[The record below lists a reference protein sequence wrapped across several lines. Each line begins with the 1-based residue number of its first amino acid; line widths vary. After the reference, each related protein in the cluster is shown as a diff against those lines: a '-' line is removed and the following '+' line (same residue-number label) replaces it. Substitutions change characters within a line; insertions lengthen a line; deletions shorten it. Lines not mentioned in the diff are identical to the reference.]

1 MAMAGWKNQ
10 YGALIEGDITES
22 EYQRLFN
29 RVFSDQSKKT
39 TTYKFAFI
47 KALLDSIYSVEP
59 IGSKYYLQLDD
70 VFDKFSENYWN
81 LVVKHGLKQHRK
93 SIATS
98 SIENVL
104 QPYCENENYKTFKYA
119 NLTETDRSQIVQEVK
134 RACKKYVIGALH
146 EDFEGKLYGFDLKKA
161 DYLELKDLAVFYMRK
176 HKAEIEKLNYYSWAK
191 FLETSNEKE
200 SQIISHLEQSTPKRE
215 NLSVYRELLKK
226 EFEDNCC
233 FYCGHKLD
241 KIQVD
246 HVIPWSFM
254 KDDHLWNFVLSCP
267 KCNNRK
273 KDKLPVEKYLDLV
286 IKRNE
291 ELLKSTNEAI
301 IKEMETYPANY
312 KEIWEYAQNSGYA
325 IMKENTFIKDTE
337 EEIKCHLSMKNNE

>member
-1 MAMAGWKNQ
+1 M
-10 YGALIEGDITES
+10 
-22 EYQRLFN
+22 R
-29 RVFSDQSKKT
+29 
-39 TTYKFAFI
+39 
-47 KALLDSIYSVEP
+47 
-59 IGSKYYLQLDD
+59 
-70 VFDKFSENYWN
+70 
-81 LVVKHGLKQHRK
+81 
-93 SIATS
+93 
-98 SIENVL
+98 
-104 QPYCENENYKTFKYA
+104 
-119 NLTETDRSQIVQEVK
+119 RSQEK
-134 RACKKYVIGALH
+134 GGALH

-337 EEIKCHLSMKNNE
+337 EEIKCHLSMSTSASR